1 MLWMKKISLSPFFVT
16 VSIAVIGHPAFAQ
29 DDVTTQHAAS
39 SYAGGYITGP
49 ASNPLSFLNGPAYR
63 TTASTAPYDLPDFR
77 PASLLNQQLPSWISF
92 SWEERFRFEH
102 YHNSGFKPNVN
113 DSYMLLRSR
122 LQMTIRPTAWFRV
135 VAQVQDARP
144 FSQNP
149 PWGPPNLNAWDLKLA
164 YAEFG
169 DPEKQWFNIRV
180 GRQLINYNNTIIA
193 DSEWRNQGRS
203 YDAVVT
209 NLHYSHYR
217 VGLFAASAVVPL
229 AEGISHHQ
237 EGSNIYGAYGGIDSI
252 IPNSSIEPFFLW
264 RTQQSVA
271 IETSAKIKTG
281 RQDEKA
287 GGLRIKGRALRNLD
301 YSGEF
306 IVEAGSDGPNN
317 IRAWGTSIGA
327 GYRFDPLPL
336 KPRVFW
342 QYDYASGD
350 HNPNDGEHG
359 TFDTMYPTAHDR
371 FGITDQFGWQNIVA
385 ERAGLTIE
393 PRHRW
398 TLTGQYLNF
407 WLASATD
414 ALYNTSGGSIVRDAT
429 GKSGTHIGQE
439 VDAYT
444 WYELNRHVN
453 VGVGVGRLMG
463 GEFLEKTTKGPNYTY
478 PYFAINFKDNGKSR

>member
-1 MLWMKKISLSPFFVT
+1 MLWIREISLSAFFAT
-16 VSIAVIGHPAFAQ
+16 ASLMAIGYPAMAQ

-63 TTASTAPYDLPDFR
+63 TTASTAPYDLPDLK
-77 PASLLNQQLPSWISF
+77 PASLLNQQLPGWISF
-92 SWEERFRFEH
+92 GWEERFRFEH

-169 DPEKQWFNIRV
+169 DPEKQWFNVRV

-209 NLHYSHYR
+209 NLHYSRYR
-217 VGLFAASAVVPL
+217 VGLFAASVVVPL

-237 EGSNIYGAYGGIDSI
+237 EGNNIYGAYGGIDSI

-271 IETSAKIKTG
+271 IETSAKTKTG

-287 GGLRIKGRALRNLD
+287 GGLRFKGRTLRNLD
-301 YSGEF
+301 YSG
-306 IVEAGSDGPNN
+306 
-317 IRAWGTSIGA
+317 
-327 GYRFDPLPL
+327 
-336 KPRVFW
+336 RV
-342 QYDYASGD
+342 YC
-350 HNPNDGEHG
+350 
-359 TFDTMYPTAHDR
+359 
-371 FGITDQFGWQNIVA
+371 
-385 ERAGLTIE
+385 
-393 PRHRW
+393 
-398 TLTGQYLNF
+398 
-407 WLASATD
+407 
-414 ALYNTSGGSIVRDAT
+414 
-429 GKSGTHIGQE
+429 
-439 VDAYT
+439 
-444 WYELNRHVN
+444 
-453 VGVGVGRLMG
+453 
-463 GEFLEKTTKGPNYTY
+463 
-478 PYFAINFKDNGKSR
+478 